1 MYLHLQ
7 VKQEQDDSSRSR
19 QERAAV
25 LPKRTKQDFLS
36 LLGDM
41 QHERYPIYM
50 TGPTLYTLCT
60 AMIDLNDKTL
70 SIIEGNPKD
79 GNVSYVLSMS
89 SAESMIPKLEQP
101 AFDAR
106 VDS

>member
-50 TGPTLYTLCT
+50 TGMKERLVHCLLFNNILNNKFWPHFQVLHYTLY
-60 AMIDLNDKTL
+60 A
-70 SIIEGNPKD
+70 P
-79 GNVSYVLSMS
+79 
-89 SAESMIPKLEQP
+89 P
-101 AFDAR
+101 
-106 VDS
+106 